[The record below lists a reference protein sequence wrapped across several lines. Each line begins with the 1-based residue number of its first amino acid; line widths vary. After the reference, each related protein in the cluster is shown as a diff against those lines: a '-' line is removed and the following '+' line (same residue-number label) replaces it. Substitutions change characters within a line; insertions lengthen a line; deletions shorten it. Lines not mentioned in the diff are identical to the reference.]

1 MTRQTY
7 NLIQP
12 LFSEHL
18 SQPIVFCS
26 ASLPDEAAY
35 PIHSHARGE
44 FVYSFSGVLE
54 IRIGGRQYLAPSQYG
69 FWLPPNI
76 EHQGLSRSE
85 ACHCSLFVSPELCD
99 AMPDSPCALSV
110 SPLVRAILE
119 HLHQRPAGREP
130 TVEDERLLQ
139 VLLDQLGAATCA
151 GSYLPASDDP
161 LVGPV
166 LKALEAN
173 PGDSRSLAEL
183 AASVHTTE
191 RTLLRRCQRELGM
204 SLAEWRQRLRV
215 VRALPRLEAGDT
227 VENIAHDM
235 GYSTASAFIAMFR
248 RLVGT
253 TPDDYRRGAG
263 VL

>member
-1 MTRQTY
+1 LARQTPT
-7 NLIQP
+7 LREP
-12 LFSEHL
+12 LFSEQL
-18 SQPIVFCS
+18 SHPIVFRS
-26 ASLPDEAAY
+26 TWIPDDAAY
-35 PIHSHARGE
+35 PIHSHPRGE

-85 ACHCSLFVSPELCD
+85 AWHCSLYVAPELC
-99 AMPDSPCALSV
+99 ATMPDSPCALAI

-119 HLHQRPAGREP
+119 HLHARSAEP
-130 TVEDERLLQ
+130 EVTVEDERLLQ
-139 VLLDQLGAATCA
+139 VLLDQLGSAECV
-151 GSYLPASDDP
+151 GSYLPASDDA
-161 LVGPV
+161 LLGPV
-166 LKALEAN
+166 LRALEAN
-173 PGDSRSLAEL
+173 PGDNRSLAEL
-183 AASVHTTE
+183 ASSVHTTE

-215 VRALPRLEAGDT
+215 VRAMPRLEAGDT

-248 RLVGT
+248 RLTGM
-253 TPDDYRRGAG
+253 TPDGYRRGG
-263 VL
+263 S